1 MLKKIKLKKKEN
13 NMINNGILKIEIDYW
28 NEVKHM
34 RKQTK
39 KNEVLMV
46 KNGIKKIKKD
56 MMLGKKNG
64 ITITKK
70 NEKNLH
76 VNGEKITE
84 IILEKTRTKEMLE
97 CA

>member
-1 MLKKIKLKKKEN
+1 
-13 NMINNGILKIEIDYW
+13 
-28 NEVKHM
+28 
-34 RKQTK
+34 
-39 KNEVLMV
+39 MV

-56 MMLGKKNG
+56 MMLGEKNG

>member
-1 MLKKIKLKKKEN
+1 
-13 NMINNGILKIEIDYW
+13 
-28 NEVKHM
+28 M